1 MKNYERY
8 LKTTAEEYDKET
20 IMSFLCRRLPDR
32 KIVPIL
38 QEMKGKKVLDV
49 GIGTGHYTRIFL
61 TENNVTGIDCNPHL
75 CKLPVKVY
83 QGGATEI
90 SRLAG
95 AEKFDGVVSTWM
107 TEYLSP
113 DELDIFFAES
123 KKALKA
129 GGKLITTVIS
139 GYGLGFMYVT
149 MAKMLRGI
157 DKYGYTKKEI
167 TEKLKA
173 AGFTE
178 IKITNLNSWVGIPW
192 AYLVIAQD

>member
-49 GIGTGHYTRIFL
+49 GLGTGHYTRIFL
-61 TENNVTGIDCNPHL
+61 TENNVTGIDRNPHL
-75 CKLPVKVY
+75 CKRPVKVY
-83 QGGATEI
+83 EGGATEI
-90 SRLAG
+90 SRLVG

-113 DELDIFFAES
+113 DELGIFFAES

-129 GGKLITTVIS
+129 SGKLITTVIS

-178 IKITNLNSWVGIPW
+178 IKIVNLNSWVGIPW

>member
-38 QEMKGKKVLDV
+38 QEMKGKKVLDA

-61 TENNVTGIDCNPHL
+61 TENNVTGIDRNPHL
-75 CKLPVKVY
+75 CRLPVKVY
-83 QGGATEI
+83 EGGATEI
-90 SRLAG
+90 SRFAG

-113 DELDIFFAES
+113 DELGIFFAES

-173 AGFTE
+173 AGFTG
-178 IKITNLNSWVGIPW
+178 IKIINLNSWVGIPW